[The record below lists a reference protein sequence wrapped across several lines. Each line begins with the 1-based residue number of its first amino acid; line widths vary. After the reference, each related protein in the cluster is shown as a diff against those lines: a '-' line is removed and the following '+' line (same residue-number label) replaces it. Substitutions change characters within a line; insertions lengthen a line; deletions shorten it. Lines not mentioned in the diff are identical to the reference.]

1 MSLFNIPLFYQR
13 RSTRVVQVGNV
24 GVGGTE
30 PLRIQSM
37 LTSDTCDLVSVMA
50 EIEALSRTPCEMIR
64 LTVPNHKA
72 VEALPEIR
80 HRMRD
85 AGLEIPL
92 IADIHFNPQLAVNS
106 CEFVEKIRINPG
118 NYADSKRFMIREY
131 TEQQYQEELNRI
143 EQKIKPLITQLKK
156 YQRALRIGTNHGSL
170 SDRVINRYGDTPE
183 GMVESALEFIRI
195 FRKYDYHDIIISMKS
210 SNPLVMAQ
218 AYRLLA
224 LRMDEEG
231 MDYPLHLGVTEAGNG
246 LDGRIKSA
254 AGIASLLCDGLGDT
268 IRVSLTEPS
277 VQEIPAA
284 REILEQLRRFQQN
297 TVFWPGVYKQIPL
310 RSERRVT
317 ESVTISETGV
327 GGDQTF
333 RLLKLDSGTSAVM
346 EEGIDALLPVGQ
358 CQQVTSLEEWQQACS
373 LGKNIV
379 LSEQIVRDGD
389 LAGWIKSGKNSLS
402 PRLILV
408 QGEHPLYPVRRLTG
422 ILDSAGARWPVGFV
436 LPENAAFR
444 WALAGELGAL
454 ISENTLDC
462 LVCPESGSAELLLF
476 ARVVLQATR
485 VRLFKADFISC
496 PSCGRTFFDL
506 QQTTEAIKLRTAHL
520 KGVKIGIMGCVVNGP
535 GEMAD
540 ADFGYVGSGE
550 GRISLYHGQ
559 ECVRRNIPEKEAV
572 EHLIELIKQHGKWV
586 DP

>member
-1 MSLFNIPLFYQR
+1 MFYQR

-37 LTSDTCDLVSVMA
+37 LTSDTCDIVSVMA

-106 CEFVEKIRINPG
+106 CEFVEKVRINPG

-231 MDYPLHLGVTEAGNG
+231 MDYPLHL
-246 LDGRIKSA
+246 
-254 AGIASLLCDGLGDT
+254 
-268 IRVSLTEPS
+268 
-277 VQEIPAA
+277 
-284 REILEQLRRFQQN
+284 
-297 TVFWPGVYKQIPL
+297 
-310 RSERRVT
+310 
-317 ESVTISETGV
+317 
-327 GGDQTF
+327 
-333 RLLKLDSGTSAVM
+333 
-346 EEGIDALLPVGQ
+346 
-358 CQQVTSLEEWQQACS
+358 
-373 LGKNIV
+373 
-379 LSEQIVRDGD
+379 
-389 LAGWIKSGKNSLS
+389 
-402 PRLILV
+402 
-408 QGEHPLYPVRRLTG
+408 
-422 ILDSAGARWPVGFV
+422 
-436 LPENAAFR
+436 
-444 WALAGELGAL
+444 
-454 ISENTLDC
+454 
-462 LVCPESGSAELLLF
+462 
-476 ARVVLQATR
+476 
-485 VRLFKADFISC
+485 
-496 PSCGRTFFDL
+496 
-506 QQTTEAIKLRTAHL
+506 
-520 KGVKIGIMGCVVNGP
+520 
-535 GEMAD
+535 
-540 ADFGYVGSGE
+540 
-550 GRISLYHGQ
+550 
-559 ECVRRNIPEKEAV
+559 
-572 EHLIELIKQHGKWV
+572 
-586 DP
+586 